1 MARSISLKGAE
12 VKLYISG
19 KLYPEVRQL
28 SYTIDYGEREIYGI
42 DSPYPQEIATTRTS
56 VQGSVSGVRI
66 KYSGGLQGKGAR
78 PKINEILQG
87 SYVAIRVQDR
97 FTQQDILFLPQAK
110 IVNESVNVTAK
121 GMASLSFTFKGIVPY
136 GEIDIA

>member
-1 MARSISLKGAE
+1 MARSISLRGAE
-12 VKLYISG
+12 VKLYIGG

-28 SYTIDYGEREIYGI
+28 SYTINYGEQEIYGI

-56 VQGSVSGVRI
+56 VQGQVSGIRI

-87 SYVAIRVQDR
+87 PYVAIRIQDR
-97 FTQQDILFLPQAK
+97 FSQQDILFLPQAK
-110 IVNESVNVTAK
+110 ITSENVNVTAK
-121 GMASLSFTFKGIVPY
+121 GVVVLSFSFKGIIPY
-136 GEIDIA
+136 SEVELA